1 MANDNQLSPADAAI
15 LLEAAEIQSRAMD
28 QSSVTPAVVPET
40 DRRTFPAEAPSQ
52 PSHSG
57 YHIAPVKATQ
67 RLSRATLSDL
77 KFIDSLQK
85 KFGRSLGFLP
95 TEALTVNLE
104 AGNVDLAMEN
114 DEPAGYLLCRP
125 RLAWQPLLGSI
136 VQAAVCMDAQRR
148 HHGLALLLQ
157 VEERARRAG
166 QVALQANCA
175 VGVEAN
181 EFWQAAG
188 FKPIA
193 HLTPAT
199 VSGRE
204 IICWRK
210 PLLRK
215 LPSWFTQLPKQAG
228 GRGLKVNSTRNI
240 NRDSKSLD
248 FAAKYATGKVMVAGD
263 PTHQANGF
271 LSSPDQLQQGA

>member
-1 MANDNQLSPADAAI
+1 MFNPGEDPHSGTHPGADPPPIPTEATTGSTAA
-15 LLEAAEIQSRAMD
+15 AAPR
-28 QSSVTPAVVPET
+28 
-40 DRRTFPAEAPSQ
+40 Q
-52 PSHSG
+52 PSDCT
-57 YHIAPVKATQ
+57 YHVAPIPKAQ
-67 RLSRATLSDL
+67 SLSRATVRDL
-77 KFIDSLQK
+77 HFIDSLQK

-95 TEALTVNLE
+95 TQALEVNLE

-136 VQAAVCMDAQRR
+136 VQAAVAMDAQRR
-148 HHGLALLLQ
+148 RHGLALLLQ
-157 VEERARRAG
+157 VEERARAAG

-199 VSGRE
+199 KSGRE

-210 PLLRK
+210 PLVRK
-215 LPSWFTQLPKQAG
+215 LPSWFTALPKAAG
-228 GRGLKVNSTRNI
+228 GRGLKVNSTRNM
-240 NRDSKSLD
+240 NRDSKSYD
-248 FAAKYATGKVMVAGD
+248 FAARFAAGKILVAGD
-263 PTHQANGF
+263 PTHQANGYYKS
-271 LSSPDQLQQGA
+271 LDELQKGTATDGHSTTN